1 MCTPGGVG
9 SSILVGVINIPEN
22 YLLILFITVQEIEK

>member
-22 YLLILFITVQEIEK
+22 YLLFITVQEIEK